1 MVSSFANSF
10 LTLKAQGGLRAAA
23 APFGGSAGPRAGRM
37 RNDGTGSSG
46 NRSWFLVDPVGVRRE
61 KCYRCLLEWKEI
73 LNKLLNS

>member
-46 NRSWFLVDPVGVRRE
+46 NRSWFLDDPGGRGE